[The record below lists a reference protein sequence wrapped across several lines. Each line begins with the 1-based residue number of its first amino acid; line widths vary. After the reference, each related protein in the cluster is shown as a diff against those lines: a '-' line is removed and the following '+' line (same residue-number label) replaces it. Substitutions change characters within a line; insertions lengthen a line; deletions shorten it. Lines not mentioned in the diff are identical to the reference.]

1 MVAFQGVK
9 KPHEAREI
17 GMLRFVA
24 RELGAYALHG
34 ALGAIRRKPR
44 PSEDGAAVLF
54 IHGHGGGG
62 GAFALLER
70 ALRRRGH
77 RRFVAWDYRSSGTVE
92 EVAQRLAR
100 FAHASLG
107 EDLHVIGHSL
117 GGIIARLWLQ
127 ELGGREQARSLTT
140 LSTPHRGLAPVP
152 GARALPLVR
161 EIVPG
166 SPLLD
171 RLDRGVDTLDGLPSL
186 AVVSSRDHFVRPW
199 HAAGFGKARLVPV
212 SGAGHVGVLFSE
224 EVARL
229 VSDHL
234 DEAGRAAGG

>member
-1 MVAFQGVK
+1 
-9 KPHEAREI
+9 
-17 GMLRFVA
+17 
-24 RELGAYALHG
+24 
-34 ALGAIRRKPR
+34 
-44 PSEDGAAVLF
+44 
-54 IHGHGGGG
+54 
-62 GAFALLER
+62 
-70 ALRRRGH
+70 
-77 RRFVAWDYRSSGTVE
+77 
-92 EVAQRLAR
+92 
-100 FAHASLG
+100 
-107 EDLHVIGHSL
+107 
-117 GGIIARLWLQ
+117 
-127 ELGGREQARSLTT
+127 
-140 LSTPHRGLAPVP
+140 
-152 GARALPLVR
+152 VR